1 MFTQFFAMF
10 AQLFLMLTNLFAAG
24 TKLSNAAVSTA
35 SYVEGAAAA
44 FDERTSAEREDN
56 MQSLRSKYA
65 INSRIRQAEDA
76 ASIKE
81 LEDKLAALNPAK
93 PAK

>member
-1 MFTQFFAMF
+1 MISQFFAMF

-56 MQSLRSKYA
+56 MASLRAKYA
-65 INSRIRQAEDA
+65 INSRIREAEDA
-76 ASIKE
+76 ASVAA
-81 LEDKLAALNPAK
+81 LEEKLAALNAK
-93 PAK
+93 PTA